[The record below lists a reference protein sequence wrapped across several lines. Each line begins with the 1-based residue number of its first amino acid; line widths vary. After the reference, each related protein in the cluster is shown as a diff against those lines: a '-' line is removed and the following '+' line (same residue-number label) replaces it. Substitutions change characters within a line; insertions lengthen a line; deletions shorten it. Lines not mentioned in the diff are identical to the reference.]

1 MAERYN
7 HCHGAVDL
15 DVNRLLDVISA
26 SLSVCAD
33 DHGPLEVYIR
43 QQSWM
48 KIHIPKSV
56 FGLNVGRTHIN
67 NELSPPNHMQTLP
80 PTSYNNQLNVPR
92 KK

>member
-56 FGLNVGRTHIN
+56 LWIKCWADTYN
-67 NELSPPNHMQTLP
+67 NELSPPNHMP
-80 PTSYNNQLNVPR
+80 VPSTSYNNQLNVFDCR
-92 KK
+92 